1 MELGSQIKKYRN
13 QNNWSQEE
21 LAEKVYV
28 SRQTVSNWENEK
40 SYPDIHSIILLGTVF
55 NVSLDELIK
64 GDVEI
69 MRKEIRTDDID
80 KLNFYGNIMA
90 VFMVAGLLG
99 AVPLVKFLSW
109 YGLGIIVIL
118 WGIALFFAF
127 KTEKIKKENDVSTY
141 KEIVAFM
148 DGKHLDEI
156 AKAKEEAKR
165 PYQNVLK
172 ALVSAVIALVVCG
185 IMGLIFGIF
194 G

>member
-69 MRKEIRTDDID
+69 MRKEIRTDDIN

-90 VFMVAGLLG
+90 VFMIAGLLG

-118 WGIALFFAF
+118 WGIALFFAL
-127 KTEKIKKENDVSTY
+127 KAEKIKKENDIGTY

-185 IMGLIFGIF
+185 IMGLIFGIL

>member
-69 MRKEIRTDDID
+69 MRKEIRTDDIN
-80 KLNFYGNIMA
+80 KLNFYGNIMT
-90 VFMVAGLLG
+90 VFMIAGLLG

-109 YGLGIIVIL
+109 YGLGIVVIL

-127 KTEKIKKENDVSTY
+127 KAEKIKKENDIGTY

>member
-69 MRKEIRTDDID
+69 MRKEIRTDDIN
-80 KLNFYGNIMA
+80 KLNFYGNIMT
-90 VFMVAGLLG
+90 VFMIAGLLG

-109 YGLGIIVIL
+109 YGLGIVVIL

-127 KTEKIKKENDVSTY
+127 KAEKIKKENDIGTY
-141 KEIVAFM
+141 NEIVAFM

>member
-1 MELGSQIKKYRN
+1 MELGNQIKEYRTALKLT
-13 QNNWSQEE
+13 QDE
-21 LAEKVYV
+21 LAEKVFV
-28 SRQTVSNWENEK
+28 TRQTVSNWENGK
-40 SYPDIHSIILLGTVF
+40 NYPDVHSLVLLSNIF
-55 NVSLDELIK
+55 DVSLDQLVK

-69 MRKEIRTDDID
+69 MRKEIRTDDIN
-80 KLNFYGNIMA
+80 KLNFYGNIMT
-90 VFMVAGLLG
+90 VFMIAGLLG

-109 YGLGIIVIL
+109 YGLGIVVIL

-127 KTEKIKKENDVSTY
+127 KAEKIKKENDIGTY